1 MLIIGSVSESSN
13 SLSFKTAYASYLT
26 SPAGYGL
33 LGPTAAMA
41 ITSSLAST
49 PATPSTIV
57 LNNAVAIATTPP
69 SSTISVISPSRTVK
83 ESHQSGSSDG
93 SNSQMVGGRGIG
105 SHVSQSLHASST
117 MLTMPSL
124 SLLPLSSSA
133 TSDDD
138 ALEHKGHKSSL
149 LFSSFLPIQH
159 LRLQAQEQSTNNLA
173 QDSMNKESD
182 FDNTSPSAAKQ
193 PLPPLPNLAASASP
207 IAAYQQS

>member
-1 MLIIGSVSESSN
+1 MSESSN

-33 LGPTAAMA
+33 LGPSAAMA

-69 SSTISVISPSRTVK
+69 SSTISVISPSRPAK

-105 SHVSQSLHASST
+105 SHVSQTLHASST

-159 LRLQAQEQSTNNLA
+159 LRLQAQERQEQSTNNMA
-173 QDSMNKESD
+173 QKSINKESD
-182 FDNTSPSAAKQ
+182 FDSTSPSAAKQ
-193 PLPPLPNLAASASP
+193 PLPPLPNLAASASQ
-207 IAAYQQS
+207 ITAYQQS